1 MSARA
6 SSAAATLA
14 LALMASA
21 AAQEGI
27 ERRRPQAPVPS
38 EAPPVEPQTPEEG
51 IAPPPAAAARE
62 SPPVDDRWRIL
73 KSLGLMPGRALD
85 PYNQNVLK
93 GDLPLASGPLK
104 GWFVNLSAVSD
115 TVLEWRR
122 LPTPVG
128 AQATR
133 SPGSPGPFVDGKQSL
148 FSETAIFSVSLIKG
162 ETVYRPPD
170 LELRISPV
178 LNATRAE
185 AEERRVLN
193 ADPQAGTTRNDQ
205 FAGIQE
211 LFIDKH
217 LRNVSERYDFDSV
230 RIGIQPFTAD
240 FRGFLFLDQPF
251 GVRFFGTRDNNRW
264 QYNAGWFRRLEKDTN
279 SGLND
284 LGQPLRSD
292 DSYVF
297 NLYRQDFPVLGFTS
311 QAVVIHNRNREG
323 DRPTYVDAN
332 GFVQRPAPVGAQRP
346 RNYEV
351 TYAGLNGDGHFGRW
365 NASASGYYAFGT
377 DEHGL
382 LSGRRETVSAW
393 FGALE
398 LSRDFDWLRVRAT
411 GVYASGDRDPFDGKA
426 TGFDA
431 ILENPQIA
439 GAETSYW
446 IRQAVPFIGG
456 GGVALSMRN
465 GMLPSLRSS
474 REHGQSN
481 FTNPGLRLLGVG
493 ADVDIA
499 PQLRLIGNANHLA
512 FDDLSSLAALRNQ
525 RLVDRDIGWDLSVAL
540 QYRPLFIQNV
550 VLSASF
556 AVLVAG
562 NGLRALYGDA
572 VHSDQYSALVSMVL
586 TF

>member
-6 SSAAATLA
+6 SNAIAVLA
-14 LALMASA
+14 LAFMTSA

-27 ERRRPQAPVPS
+27 ERRRPQAAPR
-38 EAPPVEPQTPEEG
+38 EAPQPEAPTPG
-51 IAPPPAAAARE
+51 VAPPPANAPGE
-62 SPPVDDRWRIL
+62 SLPVDDRWRIL
-73 KSLGLMPGRALD
+73 KSLGLMPYRTWD
-85 PYNQNVLK
+85 PYNPNVLK

-128 AQATR
+128 AQATNA
-133 SPGSPGPFVDGKQSL
+133 SGAPGPFVGGKQSL

-162 ETVYRPPD
+162 ETVFRPPE
-170 LELRISPV
+170 LELRFSPV
-178 LNATRAE
+178 LNATRAD
-185 AEERRVLN
+185 AQERRVLN

-205 FAGIQE
+205 FAGVQE

-217 LRNVSERYDFDSV
+217 LRDVSPRYDFDSV
-230 RIGIQPFTAD
+230 RVGIQPFTAD
-240 FRGFLFLDQPF
+240 FRGFLFLDQPL
-251 GVRFFGTRDNNRW
+251 GVRLFGTRDNNRW

-284 LGQPLRSD
+284 LGQRLRAD

-297 NLYRQDFPVLGFTS
+297 NLYRQDWPTPGFTS
-311 QAVVIHNRNREG
+311 QALVIHNRNREG
-323 DRPTYVDAN
+323 DRPGYVDAN
-332 GFVQRPAPVGAQRP
+332 GFVQRPAPLAVERP

-365 NASASGYYAFGT
+365 NASASGYYAFGS
-377 DEHGL
+377 DERGL
-382 LSGRRETVSAW
+382 ISGRREGISAW

-398 LSRDFDWLRVRAT
+398 LSRDFDWVRVRAT

-431 ILENPQIA
+431 ILENPQLA

-499 PQLRLIGNANHLA
+499 PQLRLSGNANHLA

-525 RLVDRDIGWDLSVAL
+525 RLADRDIGWDLSVAL

-556 AVLVAG
+556 ALLLAG

-572 VHSDQYSALVSMVL
+572 VRSDQYSALVSMVL

>member
-1 MSARA
+1 MSARG
-6 SSAAATLA
+6 SNVAAILA
-14 LALMASA
+14 LAFMTGV

-27 ERRRPQAPVPS
+27 ERRRPQAPPR
-38 EAPPVEPQTPEEG
+38 EAPQPEAPTEG
-51 IAPPPAAAARE
+51 VAAPPAGAPRE

-73 KSLGLMPGRALD
+73 KSLGLMPSRAWD

-104 GWFVNLSAVSD
+104 GGFVNLSAVSD

-128 AQATR
+128 AQATHA
-133 SPGSPGPFVDGKQSL
+133 PGASGPFVNGKQSL
-148 FSETAIFSVSLIKG
+148 FSETAIFGLSLIKG
-162 ETVYRPPD
+162 ETVFRPPE
-170 LELRISPV
+170 LELRFSPV
-178 LNATRAE
+178 LNATRAQ

-205 FAGIQE
+205 FAGVQE

-217 LRNVSERYDFDSV
+217 LRDVSARYDFDSV
-230 RIGIQPFTAD
+230 RFGIQPFTAD

-251 GVRFFGTRDNNRW
+251 GLRLFGTRDNNRW

-284 LGQPLRSD
+284 VGQRLRAD

-297 NLYRQDFPVLGFTS
+297 NLYRQDWPTPGFTS
-311 QAVVIHNRNREG
+311 QAIVIHNHNREG
-323 DRPTYVDAN
+323 DRPGYVDTN
-332 GFVQRPAPVGAQRP
+332 GFVQRPAPLGAERP

-377 DEHGL
+377 DERGVI
-382 LSGRRETVSAW
+382 SGRRESIAAW

-398 LSRDFDWLRVRAT
+398 LSRDFDWVRVRAT
-411 GVYASGDRDPFDGKA
+411 GVYASGDRDPFDRKA

-439 GAETSYW
+439 GADTSYW

-465 GMLPSLRSS
+465 GMLPSLRTS

-493 ADVDIA
+493 ADLDIA

-525 RLVDRDIGWDLSVAL
+525 RLVDRDIGWDVSLAL

-556 AVLVAG
+556 ALLFAG
-562 NGLRALYGDA
+562 SGLRALYGDT
-572 VHSDQYSALVSMVL
+572 VRSDQYSALVSMVL